1 MLCECSL
8 LLPKTLSCS
17 NEPPLRYHSTDS
29 PVTVKMPLSTL
40 MSYKLTW
47 GNSVFEHELATR
59 MVGHGQFATVW
70 HCGVTTGPNH
80 SSHLTHPS
88 HNTHKRSTK
97 HSTYN
102 GLSGM
107 VDLYEYKHSRQAFKW
122 SSTPLWAVR
131 VNWKNM
137 STSHVSVQGSLSKT
151 SIQHTG
157 ALVIEGSQNLKHSTE
172 ALTGSPK
179 GVYIKSPWSL
189 HTYTATIVS

>member
-1 MLCECSL
+1 
-8 LLPKTLSCS
+8 
-17 NEPPLRYHSTDS
+17 
-29 PVTVKMPLSTL
+29 MPLSTL
-40 MSYKLTW
+40 TSYKLTW

-102 GLSGM
+102 GLSGT

-137 STSHVSVQGSLSKT
+137 STSHVSVQGSLS
-151 SIQHTG
+151 QNFHTPHRSLSG
-157 ALVIEGSQNLKHSTE
+157 WGLSESE
-172 ALTGSPK
+172 ALYRSPDWFTSRHVHK
-179 GVYIKSPWSL
+179 VYMISTYIHSNNSVLDNLSTTHHCHSEL
-189 HTYTATIVS
+189 HTTYEGRRDETTT